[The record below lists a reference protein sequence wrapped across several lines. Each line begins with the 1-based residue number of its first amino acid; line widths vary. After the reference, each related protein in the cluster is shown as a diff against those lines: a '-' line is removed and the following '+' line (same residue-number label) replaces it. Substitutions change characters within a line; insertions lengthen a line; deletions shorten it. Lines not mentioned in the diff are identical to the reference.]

1 MADRLLLDVAYGRRP
16 ADRIITG
23 GTLVNVLTGETYPA
37 DVAISGTRIA
47 AVGDLPEA
55 LRGPDTEI
63 IDARGGYLVPGLIDG
78 HLHIECSKLSVTS
91 FADLVVPLGT
101 TSVVSGLDQIL
112 VVDGLPGVR
121 RFLDESKNTGMR
133 IWWGAPAKA
142 PYTVPESTVGHTF
155 GPEQHAEA
163 HTWPECV
170 GVWETVQEMV
180 EHGDPAVMD
189 ALDLAERHRL
199 PVFGCAPLSDARR
212 IGGLAAAGVRLD
224 HESYSHEEMLEKLRL
239 GMYGIVRESSV
250 AHFLDENIQVVAKVG
265 ARRVAFCTDDV
276 HAADVLAGGH
286 MDKLVR
292 MAVKAGVDPVTAIQ
306 MATINCA
313 EMYRIDH
320 LVGSIAPG
328 RFADVLIV
336 DSLED
341 FRVREVVAGGALV
354 ARGGTMIAPTAPPER
369 GAVRPLPVR
378 EVTADDL
385 VLRAPEGASQVTVLT
400 MNMTPE
406 QVFVRKRRDVTLPV
420 TGGLVEPS
428 VAEDALLVTVVERY
442 GKTGN
447 MPVAMVSGMG
457 LRKGA
462 IATSAAPDDNNI
474 ICVGAS
480 RADMAVAINAV
491 VAAGGGQAVVVDGEV
506 AELLPLPV
514 GGIVSDLPA
523 AEMAAAETR
532 LDDLAR
538 ELGCALP
545 APLMYLFFL
554 SITAI
559 PDYAITDLG
568 LVDCVALDVID
579 PIISE
584 A

>member
-1 MADRLLLDVAYGRRP
+1 MADRHLLDVAYGRRP
-16 ADRIITG
+16 ADRVITG
-23 GTLVNVLTGETYPA
+23 GTLVNVLTGEIYPA

-47 AVGDLPEA
+47 AVGDLPDT
-55 LRGPDTEI
+55 LRGPGTEI

-91 FADLVVPLGT
+91 FADLVVPYGT

-163 HTWPECV
+163 HDWPECV

-239 GMYGIVRESSV
+239 GIYAIVRESSV
-250 AHFLDENIQVVAKVG
+250 AHFLEENIQVVSKVG

-336 DSLED
+336 DSLDD
-341 FRVREVVAGGALV
+341 FRVREVVAGGTPV
-354 ARGGTMIAPTAPPER
+354 ARGGAMITPTAPPER
-369 GAVRPLPVR
+369 GDVRPFPVR
-378 EVTADDL
+378 EITAADL
-385 VLRAPEGASQVTVLT
+385 ALRAPEGASRVTVLT

-420 TGGLVEPS
+420 SDGLVEPS
-428 VAEDALLVTVVERY
+428 VADDALLVTVVERY

-457 LRKGA
+457 LREGA

-480 RADMAVAINAV
+480 RSDMAVAINEV
-491 VAAGGGQAVVVDGEV
+491 VRAGGGQVVVVDGEV
-506 AELLPLPV
+506 KALLPLPV

-538 ELGCALP
+538 EMGCTLP

-568 LVDCVALDVID
+568 LVDCVELAVID
-579 PIISE
+579 PITSE

>member
-1 MADRLLLDVAYGRRP
+1 MSLLDVAYGRRP
-16 ADRIITG
+16 ADTIITN
-23 GTLVNVLTGETYPA
+23 GTLVNVLTGEVYA
-37 DVAISGTRIA
+37 AEIGISGTKIA
-47 AVGDLPEA
+47 QVGQDLV
-55 LRGPDTEI
+55 RGHDTQI

-91 FADLVVPLGT
+91 FADLVVPFGT

-112 VVDGLPGVR
+112 VVEGLPGVR
-121 RFLDESKNTGMR
+121 RFLDEAAKTGMR

-142 PYTVPESTVGHTF
+142 PYTVPESTVGFPF
-155 GPEQHAEA
+155 GPAEHREA

-170 GVWETVQEMV
+170 GIWETVQEMV
-180 EHGDPAVMD
+180 EHGDPAVMA
-189 ALDLAERHRL
+189 ALDLAAQHRL

-224 HESYSHEEMLEKLRL
+224 HESYSHEEMLEKLRQ
-239 GMYGIVRESSV
+239 GMYGIIRESSV
-250 AHFLDENIQVVAKVG
+250 AHFLEENIKVVAKVG

-286 MDKLVR
+286 VDRMVR
-292 MAVKAGVDPVTAIQ
+292 MAIKAGVDPVTAIQ
-306 MATINCA
+306 MATVNCA

-341 FRVREVVAGGALV
+341 FRVREVVAAGSLV
-354 ARGGTMIAPTAPPER
+354 ARDGVMLAPTTPPAR
-369 GAVRPLPVR
+369 GAVRPFPVR
-378 EVTADDL
+378 TVTADDL
-385 VLRAPEGASQVTVLT
+385 ALRASGQQATVLT
-400 MNMTPE
+400 INFTE
-406 QVFVRKRRDVTLPV
+406 QVFVRRRRDVTLPV
-420 TGGLVEPS
+420 VDGVVEPS
-428 VAEDALLVTVVERY
+428 VAQDALLVTVVERY

-462 IATSAAPDDNNI
+462 IATSAAPDDNNV

-480 RADMAVAINAV
+480 RADMALAINAV
-491 VAAGGGQAVVVDGEV
+491 VEAGGGQVVVVDGEV
-506 AELLPLPV
+506 VELLPLPV
-514 GGIVSDLPA
+514 GGIVSDLTA

-538 ELGCALP
+538 SLGCELP

-568 LVDCVALDVID
+568 LVDCVKLEIV
-579 PIISE
+579 E
-584 A
+584 AVQ

>member
-1 MADRLLLDVAYGRRP
+1 MMDRDLLDVAYGRKP
-16 ADRIITG
+16 AEKIIAN
-23 GTLVNVLTGETYPA
+23 GTLVNVLTGEVYPA
-37 DVAISGTRIA
+37 EIGIVGDRIA
-47 AVGDLPEA
+47 AVEPSLP
-55 LRGPDTEI
+55 RGPETEV

-91 FADLVVPLGT
+91 FADLVVPFGT

-112 VVDGLPGVR
+112 VAEGLEGVR
-121 RFLDESKNTGMR
+121 KSLDESKRTGMR

-142 PYTVPESTVGHTF
+142 PYTVPESTVGHPF
-155 GPEQHAEA
+155 GPDEHRVAQR
-163 HTWPECV
+163 WPECV
-170 GVWETVQEMV
+170 GIWETVQEMV
-180 EHGDPAVMD
+180 EHGDPAVLD
-189 ALDLAERHRL
+189 ALDQARANRL
-199 PVFGCAPLSDARR
+199 PVFGCAPLSDPRR
-212 IGGLAAAGVRLD
+212 ISGLAAAGIRLD
-224 HESYSHEEMLEKLRL
+224 HESYSHEEMLEKLRR
-239 GMYGIVRESSV
+239 GIYGIVRESSV
-250 AHFLDENIQVVAKVG
+250 AHFLQENIQVVAKVG
-265 ARRVAFCTDDV
+265 ARRIAFCTDDV

-306 MATINCA
+306 MATVNCA

-320 LVGSIAPG
+320 LVGSLAPG

-336 DSLED
+336 DSLDD
-341 FRVREVVAGGALV
+341 FQVREVVAAGALT
-354 ARGGTMIAPTAPPER
+354 ARDGAMITPTPAPER
-369 GAVRPLPVR
+369 GAVRPFPIDP
-378 EVTADDL
+378 VTADDL
-385 VLRAPEGASQVTVLT
+385 VLRASGDQATVLT
-400 MNMTPE
+400 LGFTE
-406 QVFVRKRRDVTLPV
+406 QVFVRRRRDVTLPV
-420 TGGLVEPS
+420 VDGIVEPS
-428 VAEDALLVTVVERY
+428 VEQDALLVTVVERY

-447 MPVAMVSGMG
+447 KPVAMVSGMG
-457 LRKGA
+457 LRAGA

-491 VAAGGGQAVVVDGEV
+491 AAAGGGQAVVVDGEV
-506 AELLPLPV
+506 RELLPLPV

-523 AEMAAAETR
+523 AEMAVLEER

-559 PDYAITDLG
+559 PDYAVTDLG
-568 LVDCVALDVID
+568 LVDCVRLEVVD
-579 PIISE
+579 PIVSE
-584 A
+584 V

>member
-1 MADRLLLDVAYGRRP
+1 MDRDLLDVAYGRKP
-16 ADRIITG
+16 AEKIIAN
-23 GTLVNVLTGETYPA
+23 GTLVNVLTGEVYPA
-37 DVAISGTRIA
+37 EIGIVGDRIA
-47 AVGDLPEA
+47 AVEPSLP
-55 LRGPDTEI
+55 RGPETEV

-91 FADLVVPLGT
+91 FADLVVPFGT

-112 VVDGLPGVR
+112 VAEGLEGVR
-121 RFLDESKNTGMR
+121 KSLDESKRTGMR

-142 PYTVPESTVGHTF
+142 PYTVPESTVGHPF
-155 GPEQHAEA
+155 GPDEHRVAQR
-163 HTWPECV
+163 WPECV
-170 GVWETVQEMV
+170 GIWETVQEMV
-180 EHGDPAVMD
+180 EHGDPAVLD
-189 ALDLAERHRL
+189 ALDQARANRL
-199 PVFGCAPLSDARR
+199 PVFGCAPLSDPRR
-212 IGGLAAAGVRLD
+212 ISGLAAAGIRLD
-224 HESYSHEEMLEKLRL
+224 HESYSHEEMLEKLRR
-239 GMYGIVRESSV
+239 GIYGIVRESSV
-250 AHFLDENIQVVAKVG
+250 AHFLQENIQVVAKVG
-265 ARRVAFCTDDV
+265 ARRIAFCTDDV

-306 MATINCA
+306 MATVNCA

-320 LVGSIAPG
+320 LVGSLAPG

-336 DSLED
+336 DSLDD
-341 FRVREVVAGGALV
+341 FQVREVVAAGALT
-354 ARGGTMIAPTAPPER
+354 ARDGAMITPTPAPER
-369 GAVRPLPVR
+369 GAVRPFPIDP
-378 EVTADDL
+378 VTADDL
-385 VLRAPEGASQVTVLT
+385 VLRASGDQATVLT
-400 MNMTPE
+400 LGFTE
-406 QVFVRKRRDVTLPV
+406 QVFVRRRRDVTLPV
-420 TGGLVEPS
+420 VDGIVEPS
-428 VAEDALLVTVVERY
+428 VEQDALLVTVVERY

-447 MPVAMVSGMG
+447 KPVAMVSGMG
-457 LRKGA
+457 LRAGA

-491 VAAGGGQAVVVDGEV
+491 AAAGGGQAVVVDGEV
-506 AELLPLPV
+506 RELLPLPV

-523 AEMAAAETR
+523 AEMAVLEER

-559 PDYAITDLG
+559 PDYAVTDLG
-568 LVDCVALDVID
+568 LVDCVRLEVVD
-579 PIISE
+579 PIVSE
-584 A
+584 V

>member
-1 MADRLLLDVAYGRRP
+1 MPDRHLLDVAYGRRP
-16 ADRIITG
+16 ADRVITG
-23 GTLVNVLTGETYPA
+23 GTLVNVLTGEIYPA

-47 AVGDLPEA
+47 AVGDLPDT
-55 LRGPDTEI
+55 LRGPGTEI

-91 FADLVVPLGT
+91 FADLVVPYGT

-163 HTWPECV
+163 HDWPECV

-239 GMYGIVRESSV
+239 GIYAIVRESSV
-250 AHFLDENIQVVAKVG
+250 AHFLEENIQVVSKVG

-336 DSLED
+336 DSLDD
-341 FRVREVVAGGALV
+341 FRVREVVAGGTPV
-354 ARGGTMIAPTAPPER
+354 ARGGAMITPTAPPER
-369 GAVRPLPVR
+369 GDVRPFPVR
-378 EVTADDL
+378 EITAADL
-385 VLRAPEGASQVTVLT
+385 ALRAPEGASRVTVLT

-420 TGGLVEPS
+420 AGGLVEPS
-428 VAEDALLVTVVERY
+428 VADDALLVTVVERY

-457 LRKGA
+457 LREGA

-480 RADMAVAINAV
+480 RSDMAVAINEV
-491 VAAGGGQAVVVDGEV
+491 VRAGGGQVVVVDGEV
-506 AELLPLPV
+506 KALLPLPV

-538 ELGCALP
+538 EMGCTLP

-568 LVDCVALDVID
+568 LVDCVELAVID

>member
-1 MADRLLLDVAYGRRP
+1 MTLLDVAYGRRP
-16 ADRIITG
+16 ADTIITN
-23 GTLVNVLTGETYPA
+23 GTLVNVLTGEIYPA
-37 DVAISGTRIA
+37 EVGISQDRIA
-47 AVGDLPEA
+47 AVGPA
-55 LRGPDTEI
+55 LQRGPETRV
-63 IDARGGYLVPGLIDG
+63 IDAAGGYLVPGLIDG

-101 TSVVSGLDQIL
+101 TSVVSGLDQVL
-112 VVDGLPGVR
+112 VVEGLPGVR
-121 RFLDESKNTGMR
+121 KFLDESKKTGMR

-142 PYTVPESTVGHTF
+142 PYTVPQSNVGFTF
-155 GPEQHAEA
+155 GPDEHRVA

-180 EHGDPAVMD
+180 EHGDPAVMQ
-189 ALDLAERHRL
+189 ALELAEKHRL
-199 PVFGCAPLSDARR
+199 PVFGCAPMSDARR
-212 IGGLAAAGVRLD
+212 IAGLAAAGIRLD
-224 HESYSHEEMLEKLRL
+224 HESYSHGEMLEKLRQ
-239 GMYGIVRESSV
+239 GIYAIVRESSV
-250 AHFLDENIQVVAKVG
+250 AHFLQENIQVVSKVG

-306 MATINCA
+306 MATVNCA
-313 EMYRIDH
+313 EMYRIDDK
-320 LVGSIAPG
+320 VGSIAPG

-341 FRVREVVAGGALV
+341 FRVRDVVAAGRLV
-354 ARGGTMIAPTAPPER
+354 ARDGRLISPTVPPAR
-369 GAVRPLPVR
+369 GQVTKFPVR
-378 EVTADDL
+378 TVTADDFAL
-385 VLRAPEGASQVTVLT
+385 RSEQAAVDVLAIGFT
-400 MNMTPE
+400 E

-420 TGGLVEPS
+420 LNGIVEPS
-428 VAEDALLVTVVERY
+428 VEKDALLVTVVERY

-447 MPVAMVSGMG
+447 MPVAVVSGMG
-457 LRKGA
+457 IREGA

-480 RADMAVAINAV
+480 RADMALAVNAV
-491 VAAGGGQAVVVDGEV
+491 AEMGGGQVIVVDGEV
-506 AELLPLPV
+506 RERLPLPIA
-514 GGIVSDLPA
+514 GIVSDLPA
-523 AEMAAAETR
+523 AEMAVAEQR

-545 APLMYLFFL
+545 SPLMYLFFL

-559 PDYAITDLG
+559 PDYAVTDLG
-568 LVDCVALDVID
+568 LVDCVNLEVVEVIQ
-579 PIISE
+579 
-584 A
+584 